1 MKHRFSKSV
10 VGYCLLMCTA
20 ITVVVLVRA
29 ELTAGVIT
37 ALVGLWGGELL
48 LLCLKRVLGDR
59 VNDAEGGREGAMGCK
74 VPAETVTHNK
84 NYDTEDTG
92 I

>member
-1 MKHRFSKSV
+1 MKRHSFSKGV
-10 VGYCLLMCTA
+10 VLFCLLMCTA
-20 ITVVVLVRA
+20 ITIVVLVRA

-48 LLCLKRVLGDR
+48 LLCLKRVLGDKSP
-59 VNDAEGGREGAMGCK
+59 VEKTNITYDE
-74 VPAETVTHNK
+74 ETR
-84 NYDTEDTG
+84 